1 MHKASS
7 DWRLHIMK
15 YIPVGVDIAKHL
27 IQVHFVDEHSGEV
40 IDRQLRSKDFL
51 MFFSNREPCLIGME
65 ACGGSQHWARELEKQ
80 GHKVRLM
87 QGRFV
92 KAFVMGNKND
102 VMDARAIWMAVQQ
115 PGKAIAVKTEEQQ
128 SVLVLHRSR
137 RQLVKFRTAQ
147 INALHGTL
155 LEFGETIH
163 KGRAAMDREFPVA
176 LERMKAT
183 LPPYLISVLEDQYR
197 RLSELDKLIDGIEKQ
212 LNSVAKQSETCRR
225 LMDIP
230 GVGPLIA
237 TAAVATMGE
246 ASAFKSGREFAAYIG
261 LVPKQTGSG
270 GKIRMLGISKRGD
283 TYLRTLFIHGAR
295 AASLLVKE
303 PAPWI
308 TELKK
313 RRPTS
318 VAVVAMANKLA
329 RTVWALA
336 AHDRIYDRNHVSIRP
351 Y

>member
-1 MHKASS
+1 
-7 DWRLHIMK
+7 MK
-15 YIPVGVDIAKHL
+15 YTPVGVDIAKHL
-27 IQVHFVDEHSGEV
+27 IQVHFINEHTGEV
-40 IDRQLRSKDFL
+40 VDKQVRRQDFL
-51 MFFSNREPCLIGME
+51 TFFSNREPCLVGME
-65 ACGGSQHWARELEKQ
+65 ACGGSQHWARELTKL

-87 QGRFV
+87 QGRYV

-102 VMDARAIWMAVQQ
+102 VMDARAIWIAVQQ

-155 LEFGETIH
+155 LEFGETLH
-163 KGRAAMDREFPVA
+163 KGRATLNRELPTI
-176 LERMKAT
+176 LERMKT
-183 LPPYLISVLEDQYR
+183 RLPAYLITLLEEQYN
-197 RLSELDKLIDGIEKQ
+197 RLNELDVQIEGIEKQ
-212 LNSVAKQSETCRR
+212 LISVARQSETCKR
-225 LMDIP
+225 LMEIP

-237 TAAVATMGE
+237 TATVATMGE
-246 ASAFKSGREFAAYIG
+246 ASAFKSGREFAAYVG

-270 GKIRMLGISKRGD
+270 GKVRLLGISKRGD

-295 AASLLVKE
+295 AASLCAKD
-303 PAPWI
+303 PGTWI

-313 RRPTS
+313 RRPAS
-318 VAVVAMANKLA
+318 VVIVAMANKLA
-329 RTVWALA
+329 RTVWAIA
-336 AHDRIYDRNHVSIRP
+336 AHERKYEKNHVSIRP